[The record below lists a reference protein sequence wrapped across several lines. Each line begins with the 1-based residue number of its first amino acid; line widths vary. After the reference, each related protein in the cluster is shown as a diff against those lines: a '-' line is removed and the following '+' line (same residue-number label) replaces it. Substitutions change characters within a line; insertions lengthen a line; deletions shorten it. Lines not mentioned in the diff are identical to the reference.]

1 MTRKLLIVGAAF
13 AALSIAACGQK
24 ADETKGAA
32 TPAEQAATPDANP
45 AATVPTPADETK
57 ASTFVEKA
65 AASDMFEI
73 EAAKLASKRSTNPDV
88 KKFAAAMEKAHTKT
102 TEGLKAAIAASGAA
116 ITPPAMLP
124 EELQGKLD
132 DLTKADDKD
141 FDKKYADG
149 QVDAHQAALNLM
161 QRYAQD
167 GDTPA
172 IKAFA
177 AATAPAVQEHLN
189 MAEGLKKGFDTGK
202 DVAKAQEK
210 ADKAQAKAD
219 DIAAGK
225 K

>member
-13 AALSIAACGQK
+13 AVLSIAACGPK
-24 ADETKGAA
+24 TAETKGAA

-57 ASTFVEKA
+57 AATFVAKA
-65 AASDMFEI
+65 AASDMYEI
-73 EAAKLASKRSTNPDV
+73 EAAKLAAKRSTNAEI
-88 KKFAAAMEKAHTKT
+88 KKFAAMMEKAHTKT
-102 TEGLKAAIAASGAA
+102 TEDLKAAIAASGAA
-116 ITPPAMLP
+116 LTPPAMLP
-124 EELQGKLD
+124 EDLQGKLD

-141 FDKKYADG
+141 FDKKYADD

-189 MAEGLKKGFDTGK
+189 HAEGLKKGF
-202 DVAKAQEK
+202 VN
-210 ADKAQAKAD
+210 
-219 DIAAGK
+219 
-225 K
+225 